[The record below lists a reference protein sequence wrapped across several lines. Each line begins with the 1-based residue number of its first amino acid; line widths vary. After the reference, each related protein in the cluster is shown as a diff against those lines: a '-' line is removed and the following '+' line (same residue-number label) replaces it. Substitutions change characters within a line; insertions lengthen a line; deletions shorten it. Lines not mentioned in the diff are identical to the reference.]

1 MPRRCPI
8 CKSKSWRKETGTGMI
23 ICSEGHVLQ
32 NYRNESNEQDASHHA
47 LKRMRLKSQRKR
59 KGVKSRTNPYFYHG
73 DRGMYLYF
81 QCQQLLLRKQIEVVT
96 KLWHLPAEFEV
107 LCRDIWAVKLASHPD
122 PPPPEP
128 YWHNADHDRPKPS
141 SQPDKTRRSSGS
153 DSESGSDENERRV
166 RDLMDAISDSETE
179 DESDSSDEDQASM
192 TGDQDGPGDTA
203 GDENAEVDA
212 SSRTLS
218 PQRSRKWRQ
227 RNFPDLMLPAA
238 NIAVMNVAC
247 WILRIP
253 VTCMDFVSLIDD
265 YQLPYL
271 ESLHQLPET
280 MKRHISTPIARLI
293 NPKLPPRPPHLHHL
307 SSVLA
312 GKLKERGIPI
322 PEFNVAPA
330 LWRAVHVMSCSP
342 VLFHMA
348 KSIGR
353 ACNVPF
359 TLHPSVTP
367 WLTHA
372 PEEERHLHKDGTERV
387 PRMETDPA
395 LALPSLK
402 GFLQVLR
409 AAESAALKTR
419 QYLFSS
425 RSDAS
430 TLDFSVEQID
440 QFLDF
445 FQLAIVDKKSEHC
458 IPTIAQCSLSTAS
471 SVQVRGLRAEAV
483 PCSTTAALE
492 VNYADSNT
500 HALLPG
506 GLTCVFDAHDTAG
519 TIPSDLNTVLAAG
532 VRWTGFPVDSIL
544 VAVEIYERRLV
555 HWWQDQQE

>member
-96 KLWHLPAEFEV
+96 KLWHLPAEFE
-107 LCRDIWAVKLASHPD
+107 C
-122 PPPPEP
+122 
-128 YWHNADHDRPKPS
+128 RPKPS

-153 DSESGSDENERRV
+153 YSESGSDENERRV

-203 GDENAEVDA
+203 GDENAE
-212 SSRTLS
+212 

-227 RNFPDLMLPAA
+227 RNFQTLCYQQPHCGYD
-238 NIAVMNVAC
+238 VAC

-280 MKRHISTPIARLI
+280 MKRHISTPIARII

-330 LWRAVHVMSCSP
+330 LWRAVHVMSCSLNRP
-342 VLFHMA
+342 SLRCPFHT
-348 KSIGR
+348 
-353 ACNVPF
+353 

-395 LALPSLK
+395 FALPSLK

-445 FQLAIVDKKSEHC
+445 FQLAIVDKNPPLLNAHFPLPAPSR
-458 IPTIAQCSLSTAS
+458 
-471 SVQVRGLRAEAV
+471 SVALRAEAV

-506 GLTCVFDAHDTAG
+506 GLTCVFDAQDTAG
-519 TIPSDLNTVLAAG
+519 TIPSDFKHSSCCRCALDWV
-532 VRWTGFPVDSIL
+532 PVDSIL